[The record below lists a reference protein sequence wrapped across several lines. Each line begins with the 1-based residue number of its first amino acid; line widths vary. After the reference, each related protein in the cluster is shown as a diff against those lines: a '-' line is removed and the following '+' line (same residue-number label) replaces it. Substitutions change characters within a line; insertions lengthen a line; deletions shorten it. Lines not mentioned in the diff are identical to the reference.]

1 MTNLQPKQGFVTFQ
15 YLKHQVL
22 FAFYRHILYMP
33 MTILYAVLMEES
45 SKETH
50 ILNGFTEVFKQ
61 NVGADALAAD
71 IN

>member
-1 MTNLQPKQGFVTFQ
+1 
-15 YLKHQVL
+15 
-22 FAFYRHILYMP
+22 

-71 IN
+71 ID